1 MNLNRLPPIT
11 AVQSSLRAAVAAGA
25 AAGIAKVLHFEYP
38 IHALMGAVLVLELSP
53 KKTRQLATQR
63 LLGTL
68 LGAVVGALLSYP
80 LPSGPLAITI
90 GILTAMLITYILGIP
105 GAAKVAGYVSGIVVM
120 AYGSTPWMHA
130 YHRTTE
136 TVLGIGMA
144 VLVSFVPKLLG
155 VKLPSDAA
163 EEEK

>member
-1 MNLNRLPPIT
+1 MNVNRLPPIT

-25 AAGIAKVLHFEYP
+25 AAGIAKVLQFEYP

-53 KKTRQLATQR
+53 RKTRELAVQR

-68 LGAVVGALLSYP
+68 LGATIGALLSYP
-80 LPSGPLAITI
+80 LPSGPLAIGI
-90 GILTAMLITYILGIP
+90 GILTAMLLSYVLGIS

-120 AYGSTPWMHA
+120 AYGATPWLHA
-130 YHRTTE
+130 YRRTTE

-144 VLVSFVPKLLG
+144 VVVSFVPKLLG
-155 VKLPSDAA
+155 VDLPSDA
-163 EEEK
+163 EEK

>member
-1 MNLNRLPPIT
+1 MNLNKLPPIT

-25 AAGIAKVLHFEYP
+25 AAGIAKVLQFEYP

-53 KKTRQLATQR
+53 RRTRELAVQR

-68 LGAVVGALLSYP
+68 LGAGIGALLSYP
-80 LPSGPLAITI
+80 LPSGPLAIGI
-90 GILTAMLITYILGIP
+90 GILTAMLLSYMLGIP

-120 AYGSTPWMHA
+120 AYGSTPWLHA
-130 YHRTTE
+130 YRRTTE

-144 VLVSFVPKLLG
+144 VAVSFVPKLIG
-155 VKLPSDAA
+155 VNLPSDA
-163 EEEK
+163 EEK